1 MSNELRNFLALSYDE
16 LEQLNLKAKEQ
27 RQKRVAVHK
36 IQEER
41 IKYLTDEK
49 RIKAVTVLFSDLEG
63 RLHMLDYD
71 KKFLVKSWDNL
82 TFDGSSIRGFTAQR
96 ESDLR
101 LAMDWASFYWAP
113 ADVFGSGKVLVFGE
127 VIDKDGSPYSA
138 DIRGRLKGFAGEMY
152 KNEEYTLNAANE
164 IEGFLFQGSDAERR
178 YNETG
183 KFEYVNTGGYY
194 HSLPGDPLR
203 TFIDTTAEVQ
213 RAMGFQNEKDHP
225 EVAPSQFEINYGY
238 GEVVQAAD
246 QIQLYKLICRQVAT
260 RMGLTACFLPKPVVG
275 VNGNGMHTN
284 VSISKG
290 GKNIYWDPK
299 GEEKL
304 SKFGWAFVDR
314 ILTHGNDICLLL
326 NASVNAYRRLDPH
339 FEAPNQL
346 KASPVDRGSMIR
358 IPIGNERSMRVEVRS
373 VAPDANPYLV
383 MYSIFRTGIEGETAK
398 IKNLRQAERY
408 LPDNVYL
415 ALDNFRKADWTTKLL
430 GEDVK
435 ARYGALKQAAA
446 DRCARHSARL
456 SKCRK
461 CSTTTR
467 STINSCGICFRQIP
481 QGSGEWGGSPVTKST
496 RFSLVHSSHS
506 RRRAH
511 ALNRSGRL
519 RHSWP
524 LLRPMPRRFLPYW
537 LRPSMLLRCAQRCN
551 RRTSPSPQ
559 QRARST
565 AASSH
570 RAFRSWSWRRSAFGS
585 HGPYPG

>member
-1 MSNELRNFLALSYDE
+1 MSNELRNFLALPYDE

-27 RQKRVAVHK
+27 RQKRVDAHK

-71 KKFLVKSWDNL
+71 KKFLIKSWDNL

-101 LAMDWASFYWAP
+101 LAMDWGAFYWAP
-113 ADVFGSGKVLVFGE
+113 ADVFGSGKVLIFGD

-138 DIRGRLKGFAGEMY
+138 DIRGVLKGYADNLHEKKG
-152 KNEEYTLNAANE
+152 YTLNAANE
-164 IEGFLFQGSDAERR
+164 IEGFLFKGQNAERS

-238 GEVVQAAD
+238 GEVVSAAD

-260 RMGLTACFLPKPVVG
+260 NMGFTACFLPKPVVG

-284 VSISKG
+284 VSVSKD
-290 GKNIYWDPK
+290 GKNLFWDPK

-304 SKFGWAFVDR
+304 SKMGWEFVDR
-314 ILTHGNDICLLL
+314 ILTHGNDICLLF
-326 NASVNAYRRLDPH
+326 NSSVNAYRRLDPH

-346 KASPVDRGSMIR
+346 KASAVDRGAMVR
-358 IPIGNERSMRVEVRS
+358 IPIGNERSMRTEVRA

-383 MYSIFRTGIEGETAK
+383 MYSIFKTGIDGETAK
-398 IKNLRQAERY
+398 IKNLRSAERY
-408 LPDNVYL
+408 LPDNIYT
-415 ALDNFRKADWTTKLL
+415 ALDNFEKADWTTKLF
-430 GEDVK
+430 GADVK
-435 ARYGALKQAAA
+435 ARYADLKRASA
-446 DRCARHSARL
+446 DRC
-456 SKCRK
+456 
-461 CSTTTR
+461 
-467 STINSCGICFRQIP
+467 P
-481 QGSGEWGGSPVTKST
+481 
-496 RFSLVHSSHS
+496 
-506 RRRAH
+506 RALGTVVKTPEVQFH
-511 ALNRSGRL
+511 HEVYNQ
-519 RHSWP
+519 
-524 LLRPMPRRFLPYW
+524 FLW
-537 LRPSMLLRCAQRCN
+537 NQ
-551 RRTSPSPQ
+551 
-559 QRARST
+559 
-565 AASSH
+565 
-570 RAFRSWSWRRSAFGS
+570 F
-585 HGPYPG
+585 